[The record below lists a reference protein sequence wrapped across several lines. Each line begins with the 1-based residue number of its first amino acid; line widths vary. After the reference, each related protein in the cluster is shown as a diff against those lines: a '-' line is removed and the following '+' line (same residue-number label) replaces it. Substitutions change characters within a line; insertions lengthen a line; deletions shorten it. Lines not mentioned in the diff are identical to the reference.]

1 VKEAGAT
8 GGRLAGTIGSRND
21 RRTKKGTPMC
31 ILTVSDASGGYE
43 VIAFSEQLS
52 QFSGMLQPGANVVFN
67 VVADERPD
75 GISIRLESA
84 ELIADLAERAGK
96 RLTVFAGDAKCLAPI
111 RTQLK
116 LGGEGVVSFI
126 VIRDA
131 GQKEYE
137 IELKG
142 KYRLTPELTGSIKA
156 MDGVVDARLS

>member
-1 VKEAGAT
+1 MVETSAGILLYRRAPGLEVFLAHM
-8 GGRLAGTIGSRND
+8 GGPFWARKDAAAWSIPKGVYVSGEEPLAAALR
-21 RRTKKGTPMC
+21 
-31 ILTVSDASGGYE
+31 E
-43 VIAFSEQLS
+43 FSEEVGAPAPDEPYELLGE
-52 QFSGMLQPGANVVFN
+52 FRQP
-67 VVADERPD
+67 
-75 GISIRLESA
+75 S
-84 ELIADLAERAGK
+84 GK
-96 RLTVFAGDAKCLAPI
+96 RLTVFAGDEKCLAPI

-131 GQKEYE
+131 GRKEYE